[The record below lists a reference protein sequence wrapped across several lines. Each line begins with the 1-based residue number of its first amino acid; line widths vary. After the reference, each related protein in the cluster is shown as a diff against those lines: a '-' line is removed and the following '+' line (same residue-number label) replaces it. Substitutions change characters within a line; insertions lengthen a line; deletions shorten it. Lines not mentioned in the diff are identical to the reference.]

1 MKHKIWAAGA
11 ALTIAALSLPYGAA
25 FAAAEDAPAMTAQV
39 TKATS
44 SSRQTSSEVAVAGTW
59 STPKLTVGQSFTVST
74 QPTNGGAPF
83 TWAASFPFMLD
94 DGSVVGEC
102 VADQA
107 TLTCTVKEVPDAYK
121 DKADV
126 KGTWWARARLQDT
139 AVGTNEGTITLNGEA
154 VKKLVWGDK
163 EGTGECTNDC
173 SSPAH
178 YEYARPENI
187 KFGWSNDNG
196 TVGWGIKWI
205 ATPGTEYTVKDF
217 DTRLNTSV
225 KCAKSDTWNPETTE
239 NITATQ
245 VDENTIRFTA
255 PEGVKTCIVYPPE
268 QMKVPEGQTS
278 VTNHAEINGMKLE
291 STATVR
297 SNGGT
302 DGDGTVKPTPAPAPT
317 PSTEPTPEPTPTAP
331 APDPKPS
338 ENPNTSPAPE
348 PTPEPTPTSP
358 ATEPTPKPTPTTPAP
373 KPSDEPQSAPTPD
386 PEPTPTPDT
395 AKPSPKPTPTPVTEK
410 PKTEPA
416 PATVQAP
423 QERLAKTGAT
433 ASGLLLMVAAILG
446 GAGAGLL
453 LLRLLEGPA
462 RKKETEL

>member
-1 MKHKIWAAGA
+1 MKKKEIWAAGA
-11 ALTIAALSLPYGAA
+11 ALTLAALALPYGAA

-44 SSRQTSSEVAVAGTW
+44 SSRQASSEVAVAGTW
-59 STPKLTVGQSFTVST
+59 SAPKLAVGQSFTVST
-74 QPTNGGAPF
+74 QPTNGSAPF
-83 TWAASFPFMLD
+83 TWAASFPFVLD

-107 TLTCTVKEVPDAYK
+107 TLTCTVREVPDAYK

-126 KGTWWARARLQDT
+126 KGTWWARARLQDA

-163 EGTGECTNDC
+163 EGTGECTSDC
-173 SSPAH
+173 AGPAH

-196 TVGWGIKWI
+196 TIGWGIKWI

-225 KCAKSDTWNPETTE
+225 KCAKSDTWDPATTE

-255 PEGVKTCIVYPPE
+255 PDGVKTCIVYPPE
-268 QMKVPEGQTS
+268 QMKVPEGQPS

-302 DGDGTVKPTPAPAPT
+302 DGDGTVTPTPA
-317 PSTEPTPEPTPTAP
+317 
-331 APDPKPS
+331 
-338 ENPNTSPAPE
+338 
-348 PTPEPTPTSP
+348 
-358 ATEPTPKPTPTTPAP
+358 PAP
-373 KPSDEPQSAPTPD
+373 KPSDEPQSAPSPTPT
-386 PEPTPTPDT
+386 PEPTPDT
-395 AKPSPKPTPTPVTEK
+395 VKPAPKPEPTSTPTSEQ
-410 PKTEPA
+410 PKPA
-416 PATVQAP
+416 PAPTTAPAP
-423 QERLAKTGAT
+423 QARLAKTGAT
-433 ASGLLLMVAAILG
+433 SNGLLLRVGAILG

-453 LLRLLEGPA
+453 LLRLLEGPTS
-462 RKKETEL
+462 KKEPEL

>member
-1 MKHKIWAAGA
+1 MKKKIWAAGA
-11 ALTIAALSLPYGAA
+11 ALTLAALALPYGAA
-25 FAAAEDAPAMTAQV
+25 FAADEEAPAMTAQV

-59 STPKLTVGQSFTVST
+59 SVPKLEVGQSFTVST

-83 TWAASFPFMLD
+83 TWAASFPFKLD

-102 VADQA
+102 AADQA
-107 TLTCTVKEVPDAYK
+107 TLTCTVKEVPATYA
-121 DKADV
+121 DKTNV
-126 KGTWWARARLQDT
+126 TGTWWARARLQDS

-154 VKKLVWGDK
+154 VKKLVWGDQG
-163 EGTGECTNDC
+163 GTGTCTSDC
-173 SSPAH
+173 AGPAH

-196 TVGWGIKWI
+196 TIGWGIKWI

-225 KCAKSDTWNPETTE
+225 KCAKSDTWNPDTTE
-239 NITATQ
+239 NITAAQ

-317 PSTEPTPEPTPTAP
+317 PSTEPTPEPTPT
-331 APDPKPS
+331 
-338 ENPNTSPAPE
+338 
-348 PTPEPTPTSP
+348 SP

-373 KPSDEPQSAPTPD
+373 KPSDEPQSEPTPTPAPTPD
-386 PEPTPTPDT
+386 TVKPSPTPEPTPTQ
-395 AKPSPKPTPTPVTEK
+395 ATEK
-410 PKTEPA
+410 PQPGPA
-416 PATVQAP
+416 PTTAPAP

-433 ASGLLLMVAAILG
+433 ASGLLLMIGAIMG

-453 LLRLLEGPA
+453 ILHLLEGRKPEEETA
-462 RKKETEL
+462 R

>member
-1 MKHKIWAAGA
+1 MKIKIWAAGA
-11 ALTIAALSLPYGAA
+11 ALTIAALALPYGAA
-25 FAAAEDAPAMTAQV
+25 FAAAEDIPAMTAQV

-59 STPKLTVGQSFTVST
+59 SAPKLEVGQSFTVST
-74 QPTNGGAPF
+74 EPTNGGAPF

-126 KGTWWARARLQDT
+126 KGTWWARARLQDA
-139 AVGTNEGTITLNGEA
+139 AVGTNEGTITLNGKA
-154 VKKLVWGDK
+154 VKTLVWGDR
-163 EGTGECTNDC
+163 EGTGECTSDC
-173 SSPAH
+173 AGPAH

-187 KFGWSNDNG
+187 KFGWSNANG
-196 TVGWGIKWI
+196 TIGWGIKWI

-217 DTRLNTSV
+217 DTRLNTAV
-225 KCAKSDTWNPETTE
+225 KCAKSDTWNPDTTE
-239 NITATQ
+239 NITAVQ
-245 VDENTIRFTA
+245 IDNNTIKFTA
-255 PEGVKTCIVYPPE
+255 PDGVKTCVVYPPD
-268 QMKVPEGQTS
+268 QTIVPEGQTS
-278 VTNHAEINGMKLE
+278 ATNHAEINGMKLE
-291 STATVR
+291 ATATVK

-317 PSTEPTPEPTPTAP
+317 PTPAPTPSTEPTPEPTPTSLAT
-331 APDPKPS
+331 
-338 ENPNTSPAPE
+338 EPAPE
-348 PTPEPTPTSP
+348 
-358 ATEPTPKPTPTTPAP
+358 PTPTTPAP
-373 KPSDEPQSAPTPD
+373 KPSDEPQSAPTPT
-386 PEPTPTPDT
+386 PAPTPDT
-395 AKPSPKPTPTPVTEK
+395 VKPTPAPTSTPTAEQ
-410 PKTEPA
+410 PQSA
-416 PATVQAP
+416 PTQTAAPAP

-433 ASGLLLMVAAILG
+433 SSGLLLMVGAILG

-453 LLRLLEGPA
+453 LLRLLEGPG

>member
-1 MKHKIWAAGA
+1 MKHKIWAAAA
-11 ALTIAALSLPYGAA
+11 ALTIAAMSLPYGAA

-59 STPKLTVGQSFTVST
+59 ATPKLTVGQSFTVST

-126 KGTWWARARLQDT
+126 KGTWWARARLQDA

-154 VKKLVWGDK
+154 VKKLVWGDAK
-163 EGTGECTNDC
+163 GTGECTNDC
-173 SSPAH
+173 ASPAH
-178 YEYARPENI
+178 YEYAKPENI

-196 TVGWGIKWI
+196 TIGWGIKWI

-225 KCAKSDTWNPETTE
+225 KCAKSDTWNPDTTE

-317 PSTEPTPEPTPTAP
+317 PSTEPTPEPTPT
-331 APDPKPS
+331 
-338 ENPNTSPAPE
+338 
-348 PTPEPTPTSP
+348 SP
-358 ATEPTPKPTPTTPAP
+358 ATEPTPKPTPTP
-373 KPSDEPQSAPTPD
+373 APTPD
-386 PEPTPTPDT
+386 TVKPSPTPEPTPTQ
-395 AKPSPKPTPTPVTEK
+395 ATEK
-410 PKTEPA
+410 PQPGPA
-416 PATVQAP
+416 PTTAPAP

-433 ASGLLLMVAAILG
+433 ASGLLLMIGAIMG

-453 LLRLLEGPA
+453 ILHLLEGRKPEEETA
-462 RKKETEL
+462 R

>member
-1 MKHKIWAAGA
+1 MKYKIWAAGA
-11 ALTIAALSLPYGAA
+11 ALTLAALSMPYGAA
-25 FAAAEDAPAMTAQV
+25 FAAAEDTPAMIAQV

-44 SSRQTSSEVAVAGTW
+44 SSRQTSSEVTVAGTW
-59 STPKLTVGQSFTVST
+59 STPKLEVGQAFTVST
-74 QPTNGGAPF
+74 QPTNGSAPF

-126 KGTWWARARLQDT
+126 EGTWWARARLQDA

-317 PSTEPTPEPTPTAP
+317 PSTEPTPEPTPT
-331 APDPKPS
+331 
-338 ENPNTSPAPE
+338 
-348 PTPEPTPTSP
+348 SP

-373 KPSDEPQSAPTPD
+373 KPSDEPQSEPTPTPAPTPD
-386 PEPTPTPDT
+386 TVKPSPTPEPTPTQ
-395 AKPSPKPTPTPVTEK
+395 ATEK
-410 PKTEPA
+410 PQPGPA
-416 PATVQAP
+416 PTTAPAP

-433 ASGLLLMVAAILG
+433 ASGLLLMIGAIMG

-453 LLRLLEGPA
+453 ILHLLEGRKPEEETA
-462 RKKETEL
+462 R

>member
-1 MKHKIWAAGA
+1 MKKKIWAAAA
-11 ALTIAALSLPYGAA
+11 ALTIAAMSLPYGAA
-25 FAAAEDAPAMTAQV
+25 FADEAAPAMTAQV

-44 SSRQTSSEVAVAGTW
+44 SSRQTSSEVTVAGTW
-59 STPKLTVGQSFTVST
+59 ATPKLTVGQAFTVST

-83 TWAASFPFMLD
+83 TWAASFHFMLD

-102 VADQA
+102 IADQA
-107 TLTCTVKEVPDAYK
+107 TLTCTVKEVPDSYK

-126 KGTWWARARLQDT
+126 KGTWWARARLQDA

-163 EGTGECTNDC
+163 EGVGTCANDC
-173 SSPAH
+173 GGPAH
-178 YEYARPENI
+178 YEYAKPENI

-196 TVGWGIKWI
+196 TIGWGIKWI
-205 ATPGTEYTVKDF
+205 ANGGVEYTIKDF
-217 DTRLNTSV
+217 DTRLNTAV
-225 KCAKSDTWNPETTE
+225 KCTKSDTWDPDTTE

-255 PEGVKTCIVYPPE
+255 PDGVKTCIVYPPE

-302 DGDGTVKPTPAPAPT
+302 DGDGTVKPTPAPAPA
-317 PSTEPTPEPTPTAP
+317 PST
-331 APDPKPS
+331 
-338 ENPNTSPAPE
+338 E

-358 ATEPTPKPTPTTPAP
+358 ATEPAPEPTPTTPTP
-373 KPSDEPQSAPTPD
+373 TPSDEPQSAPTP
-386 PEPTPTPDT
+386 EPTPDT
-395 AKPSPKPTPTPVTEK
+395 VKPSPKPEPTSTPTTEQ
-410 PKTEPA
+410 PKPA
-416 PATVQAP
+416 PAQTTAPAP

-433 ASGLLLMVAAILG
+433 ANGIILVIGAILG

-453 LLRLLEGPA
+453 ILRLLEGPA
-462 RKKETEL
+462 RKKGEEL

>member
-1 MKHKIWAAGA
+1 MKKQIWAAGA
-11 ALTIAALSLPYGAA
+11 ALTIAAIALTYGAA
-25 FAAAEDAPAMTAQV
+25 FAAAEDMPAMTAQV

-44 SSRQTSSEVAVAGTW
+44 SSRQTSSEVSVAGTW
-59 STPKLTVGQSFTVST
+59 ATPKLTVGQAFTVST

-102 VADQA
+102 AADQA
-107 TLTCTVKEVPDAYK
+107 ALTCTVREVPDAYK

-126 KGTWWARARLQDT
+126 NGTWWARARLQDA

-154 VKKLVWGDK
+154 VKKLVWGDQG
-163 EGTGECTNDC
+163 GTGTCTSDC
-173 SSPAH
+173 AGPAH

-196 TVGWGIKWI
+196 TIGWGIKWI

-225 KCAKSDTWNPETTE
+225 KCAKSDTWNPDTTE
-239 NITATQ
+239 NITAAQ

-317 PSTEPTPEPTPTAP
+317 PSTEPTPEPTPT
-331 APDPKPS
+331 
-338 ENPNTSPAPE
+338 
-348 PTPEPTPTSP
+348 SP

-373 KPSDEPQSAPTPD
+373 KPSDEPQSEPTPD
-386 PEPTPTPDT
+386 TVKPSPTPEPTPTQ
-395 AKPSPKPTPTPVTEK
+395 ATEK
-410 PKTEPA
+410 PQPGPA
-416 PATVQAP
+416 PTTAPAP

-433 ASGLLLMVAAILG
+433 ASGLLLMIGAIMG
-446 GAGAGLL
+446 GAGTGLL
-453 LLRLLEGPA
+453 ILHLLEGRKPEEETA
-462 RKKETEL
+462 R

>member
-11 ALTIAALSLPYGAA
+11 ALTIAALSLPYGAP
-25 FAAAEDAPAMTAQV
+25 FAAAEDMPAMTAQV

-59 STPKLTVGQSFTVST
+59 SVPKLAVGQSFTVST

-83 TWAASFPFMLD
+83 TWAASFPFKLD

-102 VADQA
+102 AADQA
-107 TLTCTVKEVPDAYK
+107 TLTCTVKEVPATYA
-121 DKADV
+121 DKTNV
-126 KGTWWARARLQDT
+126 TGTWWARARLQDS

-154 VKKLVWGDK
+154 VKKLVWGDQG
-163 EGTGECTNDC
+163 GTGTCTSDC
-173 SSPAH
+173 AGPAH

-187 KFGWSNDNG
+187 KFGWSNNNG
-196 TVGWGIKWI
+196 TIGWGIKWI

-225 KCAKSDTWNPETTE
+225 KCAKSDTWNPDTTE
-239 NITATQ
+239 NITAAQ

-317 PSTEPTPEPTPTAP
+317 PSTEPTPEPTPT
-331 APDPKPS
+331 
-338 ENPNTSPAPE
+338 
-348 PTPEPTPTSP
+348 SP

-373 KPSDEPQSAPTPD
+373 KPSDEPQSEPTPTPAPTPD
-386 PEPTPTPDT
+386 TVKPSPTPEPTPTQ
-395 AKPSPKPTPTPVTEK
+395 ATEK
-410 PKTEPA
+410 PQPGPA
-416 PATVQAP
+416 PTTAPAP

-433 ASGLLLMVAAILG
+433 ASGLLLMIGAIMG

-453 LLRLLEGPA
+453 ILHLLEGRKPEEETA
-462 RKKETEL
+462 R

>member
-1 MKHKIWAAGA
+1 MKKKEIWAAGA
-11 ALTIAALSLPYGAA
+11 ALTLAALALPYGAA

-44 SSRQTSSEVAVAGTW
+44 SSRQASSEVAVAGTW
-59 STPKLTVGQSFTVST
+59 SAPKLAVGQSFTVST
-74 QPTNGGAPF
+74 QPTNGSAPF
-83 TWAASFPFMLD
+83 TWAASFPFVLD

-107 TLTCTVKEVPDAYK
+107 TLTCTVREVPDAYK
-121 DKADV
+121 DKEDV
-126 KGTWWARARLQDT
+126 KGTWWARARLQDA

-163 EGTGECTNDC
+163 EGTGECTSDC
-173 SSPAH
+173 AGPAH

-196 TVGWGIKWI
+196 TIGWGIKWI

-225 KCAKSDTWNPETTE
+225 KCAKSDTWDPATTE

-255 PEGVKTCIVYPPE
+255 PDGVKTCIVYPPE
-268 QMKVPEGQTS
+268 QMKVPEGQPS

-302 DGDGTVKPTPAPAPT
+302 DGDGTVTPTPAPAPT
-317 PSTEPTPEPTPTAP
+317 PSPEPTPTTP
-331 APDPKPS
+331 ATDPKPEPS
-338 ENPNTSPAPE
+338 TPA
-348 PTPEPTPTSP
+348 
-358 ATEPTPKPTPTTPAP
+358 TPAP
-373 KPSDEPQSAPTPD
+373 KPSDEPQSAPSPTPT
-386 PEPTPTPDT
+386 PEPTPDT
-395 AKPSPKPTPTPVTEK
+395 VKPAPKPEPTSTPTSEQ
-410 PKTEPA
+410 PKPA
-416 PATVQAP
+416 PAPTTAPAP
-423 QERLAKTGAT
+423 QARLAKTGAT
-433 ASGLLLMVAAILG
+433 SNGLLLMIGAILG

-453 LLRLLEGPA
+453 LLRLLEGPTS
-462 RKKETEL
+462 KKETEL

>member
-1 MKHKIWAAGA
+1 MKIKIWAAGA
-11 ALTIAALSLPYGAA
+11 ALTIAALALPYGAP
-25 FAAAEDAPAMTAQV
+25 FAAAEDIPAMTAQV

-59 STPKLTVGQSFTVST
+59 SVPKLAVGQSFTVST

-83 TWAASFPFMLD
+83 TWAASFPFKLD

-102 VADQA
+102 AADQA
-107 TLTCTVKEVPDAYK
+107 TLTCTVKEVPATYA
-121 DKADV
+121 DKTNV
-126 KGTWWARARLQDT
+126 TGTWWARARLQDS

-154 VKKLVWGDK
+154 VKKLVWGDQG
-163 EGTGECTNDC
+163 GTGTCTSDC
-173 SSPAH
+173 AGPAH

-196 TVGWGIKWI
+196 TIGWGIKWI

-225 KCAKSDTWNPETTE
+225 KCAKSDTWNPDTTE
-239 NITATQ
+239 NITAAQ

-317 PSTEPTPEPTPTAP
+317 PSTEPTPEPTPT
-331 APDPKPS
+331 
-338 ENPNTSPAPE
+338 
-348 PTPEPTPTSP
+348 SP

-373 KPSDEPQSAPTPD
+373 KPSDEPQSEPTPTPAPTPD
-386 PEPTPTPDT
+386 TVKPSPTPEPTPTQ
-395 AKPSPKPTPTPVTEK
+395 ATEK
-410 PKTEPA
+410 PQPGPA
-416 PATVQAP
+416 PTTAPAP

-433 ASGLLLMVAAILG
+433 ASGLLLMIGAIMG

-453 LLRLLEGPA
+453 ILHLLEGRKPEEETA
-462 RKKETEL
+462 R

>member
-1 MKHKIWAAGA
+1 MKKKKIWAAGA
-11 ALTIAALSLPYGAA
+11 ALTIAALALPYGAA
-25 FAAAEDAPAMTAQV
+25 FAADEDAPAMTAQV

-44 SSRQTSSEVAVAGTW
+44 SSRQTSSEVTVAGTW
-59 STPKLTVGQSFTVST
+59 ATPKLAAGQAFTVST

-126 KGTWWARARLQDT
+126 KGTWWARARLQDA

-154 VKKLVWGDK
+154 VKKLVWGDVK
-163 EGTGECTNDC
+163 GTGECTNDC
-173 SSPAH
+173 DSPAH
-178 YEYARPENI
+178 YEYAKPENI

-196 TVGWGIKWI
+196 TIGWGIKWI
-205 ATPGTEYTVKDF
+205 ANGGTEYTVKDF

-225 KCAKSDTWNPETTE
+225 KCAKSDTWNPATTE

-255 PEGVKTCIVYPPE
+255 PDGVKTCIVYPPE

-302 DGDGTVKPTPAPAPT
+302 DGDGTVTPTPAPAPT
-317 PSTEPTPEPTPTAP
+317 PSTEPTPEPTPTTP
-331 APDPKPS
+331 ATNPKPEPS
-338 ENPNTSPAPE
+338 TPA
-348 PTPEPTPTSP
+348 
-358 ATEPTPKPTPTTPAP
+358 TPAP
-373 KPSDEPQSAPTPD
+373 KPSDEPQSAPSPTPT
-386 PEPTPTPDT
+386 PEPTPDT
-395 AKPSPKPTPTPVTEK
+395 VKPAPKPEPTSTPTVEQ
-410 PKTEPA
+410 PKPA
-416 PATVQAP
+416 PTQTTSPAP

-433 ASGLLLMVAAILG
+433 ANGLLLMIGAIMG

-453 LLRLLEGPA
+453 ILRLLEGPA

>member
-1 MKHKIWAAGA
+1 MKHKIWAAAA
-11 ALTIAALSLPYGAA
+11 ALTIAALALPYGAA
-25 FAAAEDAPAMTAQV
+25 FAADDVAPAMTAQV

-59 STPKLTVGQSFTVST
+59 SAPKLAVGQSFTVST
-74 QPTNGGAPF
+74 QPTNGSAPF

-126 KGTWWARARLQDT
+126 KGTWWARARLQDA
-139 AVGTNEGTITLNGEA
+139 AVGTNEGAITLNGEA

-163 EGTGECTNDC
+163 DGTGNCTSDC
-173 SSPAH
+173 AGPAH

-217 DTRLNTSV
+217 DTRLNTAV
-225 KCAKSDTWNPETTE
+225 KCAKSDTWDPATTE
-239 NITATQ
+239 VITA
-245 VDENTIRFTA
+245 DRIDDNTIKFTA
-255 PEGVKTCIVYPPE
+255 PEGSKTCITYPPE
-268 QMKVPEGQTS
+268 QMKVPEGQNS
-278 VTNHAEINGMKLE
+278 VTNHAEINGLKLE
-291 STATVR
+291 ATASVK

-317 PSTEPTPEPTPTAP
+317 PSTEPTPEPTPT
-331 APDPKPS
+331 
-338 ENPNTSPAPE
+338 SPATE
-348 PTPEPTPTSP
+348 PTPEPTPDTVTPS
-358 ATEPTPKPTPTTPAP
+358 PKPTP
-373 KPSDEPQSAPTPD
+373 K
-386 PEPTPTPDT
+386 PEPTPTP
-395 AKPSPKPTPTPVTEK
+395 VVEK
-410 PKTEPA
+410 PQTEPA
-416 PATVQAP
+416 PATAP
-423 QERLAKTGAT
+423 APSAHLAKTGAT
-433 ASGLLLMVAAILG
+433 ANGLLLMIGAIMG
-446 GAGAGLL
+446 GAGVGLL
-453 LLRLLEGPA
+453 ILRLLEGPA
-462 RKKETEL
+462 SKEGPEL

>member
-1 MKHKIWAAGA
+1 MKKKEIWAAGA
-11 ALTIAALSLPYGAA
+11 ALTLAALALPYGAA

-44 SSRQTSSEVAVAGTW
+44 SSRQASSEVAVAGTW
-59 STPKLTVGQSFTVST
+59 SAPKLAVGQSFTVST
-74 QPTNGGAPF
+74 QPTNGSAPF
-83 TWAASFPFMLD
+83 TWAASFPFVLD

-107 TLTCTVKEVPDAYK
+107 TLTCTVREVPDAYK

-126 KGTWWARARLQDT
+126 KGTWWARARLQDA

-163 EGTGECTNDC
+163 EGAGECTSDC
-173 SSPAH
+173 AGPAH

-196 TVGWGIKWI
+196 TIGWGIKWI

-225 KCAKSDTWNPETTE
+225 KCAKSDTWDPATTE

-255 PEGVKTCIVYPPE
+255 PDGVKTCIVYPPE
-268 QMKVPEGQTS
+268 QMKVPEGQPS

-302 DGDGTVKPTPAPAPT
+302 DGDGTVTPTPA
-317 PSTEPTPEPTPTAP
+317 
-331 APDPKPS
+331 
-338 ENPNTSPAPE
+338 
-348 PTPEPTPTSP
+348 
-358 ATEPTPKPTPTTPAP
+358 PAP
-373 KPSDEPQSAPTPD
+373 KPSDEPQSAPSPTPT
-386 PEPTPTPDT
+386 PEPTPDT
-395 AKPSPKPTPTPVTEK
+395 VKPAPKPEPTSTPTSEQ
-410 PKTEPA
+410 PKPA
-416 PATVQAP
+416 PAPTTAPAP
-423 QERLAKTGAT
+423 QARLAKTGAT
-433 ASGLLLMVAAILG
+433 SNGLLLMIGAILG

-453 LLRLLEGPA
+453 LLRLLEGPTS
-462 RKKETEL
+462 KKETEL